1 MAGGWGSGILRKGG
15 DGMELNGGYV
25 IWGNL
30 MESYGILWIIL
41 WIILC
46 NESFLGWRM
55 DDYRME

>member
-30 MESYGILWIIL
+30 MESYGILWNL
-41 WIILC
+41 
-46 NESFLGWRM
+46 M
-55 DDYRME
+55 DNIMDNIV